1 MRPATTEVHSDFD
14 CCLIEMRAMFLRPH
28 YTPFQSLWRLSLQHL
43 VAGAML
49 ASGPVASHASS
60 AVVMEGGGVSISTQD
75 LQAEMPRM
83 PEVVRERF
91 LNEPDQ
97 FREFVQTLY
106 LRKALAARAQADGL
120 AQVPETAHKLLTARE
135 SILADAYMSR
145 IAESVTPAP
154 ADIDKRIQSIYKAEP
169 ERFRTPAETHAR
181 HILIKGKDANARAQ
195 AEKLLQELRNGA
207 DFEALAR
214 QYSADPGSA
223 AQGGD
228 LGFFPKGKMV
238 PEFDAALDALDKPG
252 SLSPVVES
260 EFGLHIIR
268 LEARKP
274 GTLRS
279 FDEVKEQLR
288 AETVAKLQ
296 QDARKREVERVRNEA
311 KGDASAM
318 DAFIAEQKRLAAAP
332 AAQPK

>member
-1 MRPATTEVHSDFD
+1 MFSPACRSP
-14 CCLIEMRAMFLRPH
+14 FLPLLH
-28 YTPFQSLWRLSLQHL
+28 MPLLRL
-43 VAGAML
+43 ATATML
-49 ASGPVASHASS
+49 AFSAIGSHAGNN
-60 AVVMEGGGVSISTQD
+60 VLMEGSGVSISAQD
-75 LQAEMPRM
+75 LQAEMKHM
-83 PEVVRERF
+83 PETVRERF
-91 LNEPDQ
+91 LDEPNQ
-97 FREFVQTLY
+97 LREFVHTLY
-106 LRKALAARAQADGL
+106 LRKALAQKAQADGL
-120 AQVPETAHKLLTARE
+120 AQAPETAHKLATARE
-135 SILADAYMSR
+135 SILAEAYVDR
-145 IAESVTPAP
+145 IAESATPAP
-154 ADIDKRIQSIYKAEP
+154 AAIDKRIQSIYKAEP

-181 HILIKGKDANARAQ
+181 HILIKGKDADARAQ

-223 AQGGD
+223 AKGGD

-238 PEFDAALDALDKPG
+238 PAFDAALDALDKPG

-296 QDARKREVERVRNEA
+296 QDARKKEVERVRNEA
-311 KGDASAM
+311 KGDAGAM
-318 DAFIAEQKRLAAAP
+318 DAFIAEQKRLAPAP
-332 AAQPK
+332 AAQAK

>member
-1 MRPATTEVHSDFD
+1 
-14 CCLIEMRAMFLRPH
+14 MFLPYRRNNPSPH
-28 YTPFQSLWRLSLQHL
+28 VCHL
-43 VAGAML
+43 PLLRYAMAATL
-49 ASGPVASHASS
+49 VFSAMGSHANGT
-60 AVVMEGGGVSISTQD
+60 VLLEGSGASISTQEV
-75 LQAEMPRM
+75 QAEMQRM
-83 PEVVRERF
+83 PEPVRERF

-97 FREFVQTLY
+97 LRELVQTLH
-106 LRKALAARAQADGL
+106 LRKALAAQAQANGL
-120 AQVPETAHKLLTARE
+120 EKKPETAQKLATARE
-135 SILADAYMSR
+135 SILAEAYVER
-145 IAESVTPAP
+145 IAESATPAP
-154 ADIDKRIQSIYKAEP
+154 AAIEKRIQSIYRAEP
-169 ERFRTPAETHAR
+169 ERFRTPVETHAR
-181 HILIKGKDANARAQ
+181 HILVKGKDAEARAQ
-195 AEKLLQELRNGA
+195 AERLLQELRNGA

-223 AQGGD
+223 AKGGD

-268 LEARKP
+268 LEGRKP

-296 QDARKREVERVRNEA
+296 QDARKKEVERVRNEA
-311 KGDASAM
+311 KGDVTAM
-318 DAFIAEQKRLAAAP
+318 DAFIAEQKRAAP
-332 AAQPK
+332 APATQVK

>member
-1 MRPATTEVHSDFD
+1 MFLPNRRNNPSQHPRDLPLLRFAMAAMFAFSAMGSHANGEV
-14 CCLIEMRAMFLRPH
+14 LIEG
-28 YTPFQSLWRLSLQHL
+28 S
-43 VAGAML
+43 
-49 ASGPVASHASS
+49 
-60 AVVMEGGGVSISTQD
+60 GVSINAQD
-75 LQAEMPRM
+75 VQAEMQRM
-83 PEVVRERF
+83 PEAVRERF
-91 LNEPDQ
+91 LSEPDQ
-97 FREFVQTLY
+97 LRELVQTLH
-106 LRKALAARAQADGL
+106 LRKVLAAQAQTSGL
-120 AQVPETAHKLLTARE
+120 AQSPETAYKLATARE
-135 SILADAYMSR
+135 SILAEAYVDR
-145 IAESVTPAP
+145 IAESATPAP
-154 ADIDKRIQSIYKAEP
+154 AAIDKRIQSIYKAEP

-181 HILIKGKDANARAQ
+181 HILIKGKDADARAQ

-223 AQGGD
+223 AKGGD

-238 PEFDAALDALDKPG
+238 PAFDAALDALDKPG

-296 QDARKREVERVRNEA
+296 QDARKKEVERVRNEA

-318 DAFIAEQKRLAAAP
+318 DAFIAEQKRLAPAP
-332 AAQPK
+332 AAQAK

>member
-1 MRPATTEVHSDFD
+1 
-14 CCLIEMRAMFLRPH
+14 MFQPVCHNPSLYPDRLPLLR
-28 YTPFQSLWRLSLQHL
+28 L
-43 VAGAML
+43 VATALFAFSAM
-49 ASGPVASHASS
+49 GSHASDM
-60 AVVMEGGGVSISTQD
+60 VLIEGGGVSISTQD
-75 LQAEMPRM
+75 VQVEMQRM
-83 PEVVRERF
+83 PEAVRKRF
-91 LNEPDQ
+91 LSEPDQ
-97 FREFVQTLY
+97 LQELVQTLH
-106 LRKALAARAQADGL
+106 LRKVLAAQAQASGL
-120 AQVPETAHKLLTARE
+120 AQAPETVQKLATARE
-135 SILADAYMSR
+135 SILAEAYVDR
-145 IAESVTPAP
+145 IAESATPAP
-154 ADIDKRIQSIYKAEP
+154 AAIDKRIQSIYKAEP
-169 ERFRTPAETHAR
+169 ERFRSPAETHAR
-181 HILIKGKDANARAQ
+181 HILIKGKDADARAQ

-214 QYSADPGSA
+214 EHSADPGSA
-223 AQGGD
+223 AKGGD

-238 PEFDAALDALDKPG
+238 PAFDAALDALDKPG

-296 QDARKREVERVRNEA
+296 QDARKKEVERVRNEA

-318 DAFIAEQKRLAAAP
+318 DAFIAEQKRLAPAP
-332 AAQPK
+332 AAQAK

>member
-1 MRPATTEVHSDFD
+1 
-14 CCLIEMRAMFLRPH
+14 MFLPNRRNNP
-28 YTPFQSLWRLSLQHL
+28 SQHPRHL
-43 VAGAML
+43 PLLRFTMAAMVAFSAM
-49 ASGPVASHASS
+49 GSHASGT
-60 AVVMEGGGVSISTQD
+60 VLIEGGGVSINAQD
-75 LQAEMPRM
+75 VQVEMQRM
-83 PEVVRERF
+83 PAAVRERF
-91 LNEPDQ
+91 LSEPDQ
-97 FREFVQTLY
+97 LRELVQTLH
-106 LRKALAARAQADGL
+106 LRKVLATQAQTSGL
-120 AQVPETAHKLLTARE
+120 AQSPETAYKLATARE
-135 SILADAYMSR
+135 SILAEAYVDR
-145 IAESVTPAP
+145 IAESATPAP
-154 ADIDKRIQSIYKAEP
+154 AAIDKRIQSIYKAEP

-181 HILIKGKDANARAQ
+181 HILIKGKDADARAQ

-214 QYSADPGSA
+214 EHSADPGSA
-223 AQGGD
+223 AKGGD

-238 PEFDAALDALDKPG
+238 PTFDAALDALDKPG

-296 QDARKREVERVRNEA
+296 QDARKKEVERVRNEA
-311 KGDASAM
+311 KGDAGAM
-318 DAFIAEQKRLAAAP
+318 DAFIAEQKRLAPAP
-332 AAQPK
+332 AAQAK

>member
-1 MRPATTEVHSDFD
+1 MLLPTRRNPSQHPRPLPLLRFA
-14 CCLIEMRAMFLRPH
+14 MAAMFAFS
-28 YTPFQSLWRLSLQHL
+28 TM
-43 VAGAML
+43 G
-49 ASGPVASHASS
+49 SHAGST
-60 AVVMEGGGVSISTQD
+60 VLIEGGGVSISTQD
-75 LQAEMPRM
+75 VQAEMQRM
-83 PEVVRERF
+83 PEAVRERF
-91 LNEPDQ
+91 LNESDQ
-97 FREFVQTLY
+97 LRELVQTLH
-106 LRKALAARAQADGL
+106 LRKALATQAQASGL
-120 AQVPETAHKLLTARE
+120 EQTPEIAQKLAAARE
-135 SILADAYMSR
+135 SILAEAYVDR
-145 IAESVTPAP
+145 IAESAAPAP
-154 ADIDKRIQSIYKAEP
+154 AAIDKRIQSIYKAEP

-181 HILIKGKDANARAQ
+181 HILIKGKDADARAQ

-214 QYSADPGSA
+214 EHSADPGSA
-223 AQGGD
+223 AKGGD

-238 PEFDAALDALDKPG
+238 PAFDAALDALDKPG

-296 QDARKREVERVRNEA
+296 QDARKKEVERVRNEA

-318 DAFIAEQKRLAAAP
+318 DAFIAEQKRLAPAP
-332 AAQPK
+332 AAQAK

>member
-1 MRPATTEVHSDFD
+1 MFLPARCNPSQHPRRLPLLRFA
-14 CCLIEMRAMFLRPH
+14 MAAMFAFS
-28 YTPFQSLWRLSLQHL
+28 TM
-43 VAGAML
+43 G
-49 ASGPVASHASS
+49 SHASGT
-60 AVVMEGGGVSISTQD
+60 VLIEGGGVSISTQD
-75 LQAEMPRM
+75 VQAEMQRM
-83 PEVVRERF
+83 PAAVRERF

-97 FREFVQTLY
+97 LRELVQTLH
-106 LRKALAARAQADGL
+106 LRKVLAAQAQTSGL
-120 AQVPETAHKLLTARE
+120 AQSPETAYKLATARE
-135 SILADAYMSR
+135 SILAEAYVDR
-145 IAESVTPAP
+145 IAESATPAP
-154 ADIDKRIQSIYKAEP
+154 AAIDKRIQSIYKAEP

-181 HILIKGKDANARAQ
+181 HILIKGKDADARAQ

-214 QYSADPGSA
+214 EHSADPGSA
-223 AQGGD
+223 AKGGD

-238 PEFDAALDALDKPG
+238 PAFDAALDALDKPG

-296 QDARKREVERVRNEA
+296 QDARKKEVERVRNEA

-318 DAFIAEQKRLAAAP
+318 DAFIAEQKRLAPAP
-332 AAQPK
+332 AAQAK

>member
-1 MRPATTEVHSDFD
+1 MFLPNRRNNPSQHPRDLPLLRFA
-14 CCLIEMRAMFLRPH
+14 MAAMFA
-28 YTPFQSLWRLSLQHL
+28 FS
-43 VAGAML
+43 AM
-49 ASGPVASHASS
+49 GSHASG
-60 AVVMEGGGVSISTQD
+60 AVLIEGSGVSINAQD
-75 LQAEMPRM
+75 VQAEMQRM
-83 PEVVRERF
+83 PEPVRERF
-91 LNEPDQ
+91 LSEPDQ
-97 FREFVQTLY
+97 LRELVQTLH
-106 LRKALAARAQADGL
+106 LRKVLAAQAQTSGL
-120 AQVPETAHKLLTARE
+120 AQSPETAYKLGTARE
-135 SILADAYMSR
+135 SILAEAYVDR
-145 IAESVTPAP
+145 IAESATPAP
-154 ADIDKRIQSIYKAEP
+154 AAIDKRIQSIYKAEP

-181 HILIKGKDANARAQ
+181 HILIKGKDADARAQ

-214 QYSADPGSA
+214 EHSADPGSA
-223 AQGGD
+223 AKGGD

-238 PEFDAALDALDKPG
+238 PAFDAALDALDKPG

-296 QDARKREVERVRNEA
+296 QDARKKEVERVRNEA

-318 DAFIAEQKRLAAAP
+318 DAFIAEQKRLAPAP
-332 AAQPK
+332 AAQAK

>member
-1 MRPATTEVHSDFD
+1 MLLPNRRNNPSLHPRHLPLLRFTMA
-14 CCLIEMRAMFLRPH
+14 AM
-28 YTPFQSLWRLSLQHL
+28 
-43 VAGAML
+43 VAFSAIG
-49 ASGPVASHASS
+49 SHASG
-60 AVVMEGGGVSISTQD
+60 AVLIEGGGVSINAQD
-75 LQAEMPRM
+75 VQVEMQRM
-83 PEVVRERF
+83 PAAVRERF
-91 LNEPDQ
+91 LSEPDQ
-97 FREFVQTLY
+97 LRELVQTLH
-106 LRKALAARAQADGL
+106 LRKVLAAQAQTSGL
-120 AQVPETAHKLLTARE
+120 AQSPETAYKLATARE
-135 SILADAYMSR
+135 SILAEAYVDR
-145 IAESVTPAP
+145 IAESATPAP
-154 ADIDKRIQSIYKAEP
+154 AAIDKRIQSIYKAEP

-181 HILIKGKDANARAQ
+181 HILIKGKDADARAQ

-214 QYSADPGSA
+214 EHSADPGSA
-223 AQGGD
+223 AKGGD

-238 PEFDAALDALDKPG
+238 PAFDAALDALDKPG

-288 AETVAKLQ
+288 AETLAKLQ
-296 QDARKREVERVRNEA
+296 QDARKKEVERVRNEA

-318 DAFIAEQKRLAAAP
+318 DAFIAEQKRLAPAP
-332 AAQPK
+332 AAQAK

>member
-1 MRPATTEVHSDFD
+1 
-14 CCLIEMRAMFLRPH
+14 MFLPNRRNPSQ
-28 YTPFQSLWRLSLQHL
+28 YSCHL
-43 VAGAML
+43 PLLRFAISAML
-49 ASGPVASHASS
+49 ASSAMGSHASGT
-60 AVVMEGGGVSISTQD
+60 VLIEGSGVSISTQD
-75 LQAEMPRM
+75 VQAEMQRM
-83 PEVVRERF
+83 PDAVHERF
-91 LNEPDQ
+91 LSEPDQ
-97 FREFVQTLY
+97 LRDLVQALHV
-106 LRKALAARAQADGL
+106 RKVLAAQAQTSGL
-120 AQVPETAHKLLTARE
+120 AQSPETAYKLATARE
-135 SILADAYMSR
+135 SILAEAYVDR
-145 IAESVTPAP
+145 IAESATPAP
-154 ADIDKRIQSIYKAEP
+154 AAIDKRIQSIYKAEP
-169 ERFRTPAETHAR
+169 ERFRTPTETHAR
-181 HILIKGKDANARAQ
+181 HILIKGKDADARAQ

-214 QYSADPGSA
+214 EHSADPGSA
-223 AQGGD
+223 AKGGD

-238 PEFDAALDALDKPG
+238 PAFDAALDALDKPG

-296 QDARKREVERVRNEA
+296 QDARKKEVERVRNEA

-318 DAFIAEQKRLAAAP
+318 DAFIAEQKRLAPAP
-332 AAQPK
+332 AAQAK

>member
-1 MRPATTEVHSDFD
+1 MLLPYCRNNSFQHSCHLSLLRCAMAATLALSALGSHANGTV
-14 CCLIEMRAMFLRPH
+14 LIEG
-28 YTPFQSLWRLSLQHL
+28 S
-43 VAGAML
+43 
-49 ASGPVASHASS
+49 
-60 AVVMEGGGVSISTQD
+60 GVSISTQEV
-75 LQAEMPRM
+75 QVEMQRM
-83 PEVVRERF
+83 PEPVRERF

-97 FREFVQTLY
+97 LRELVQTLH
-106 LRKALAARAQADGL
+106 LRKALAAKAQASGL
-120 AQVPETAHKLLTARE
+120 EKKPDTAQKLATARE
-135 SILADAYMSR
+135 SILAEAYVER
-145 IAESVTPAP
+145 IAESATPAP
-154 ADIDKRIQSIYKAEP
+154 AAIEKRIQSIYKAEP

-181 HILIKGKDANARAQ
+181 HILIKGKDAEARAQ

-207 DFEALAR
+207 DFDALAR
-214 QYSADPGSA
+214 QHSTDPGSA
-223 AQGGD
+223 AKGGD

-268 LEARKP
+268 LEGRKP

-296 QDARKREVERVRNEA
+296 QDARKKEVERVRNEA
-311 KGDASAM
+311 KGDATAM
-318 DAFIAEQKRLAAAP
+318 DAFIAEQKRAAP
-332 AAQPK
+332 APATQTK